1 MCLVGLN
8 YIVAGGLIASFFKGL
23 IMAEEGD
30 KVLNDALLWL
40 QKQQDLLT
48 EGFSVEYDDD
58 EYVFLPKFIER

>member
-1 MCLVGLN
+1 
-8 YIVAGGLIASFFKGL
+8 
-23 IMAEEGD
+23 MAEEGD

-40 QKQQDLLT
+40 QKQQELLT